1 MEGILN
7 LSCRQAVFKVSESG
21 DIAMARRAGLELARR
36 LKFDEN
42 RTSRLA
48 FIITEAATNVVRH
61 AARGEIIIRS
71 VAQGTMAGIEVLA
84 LDSGPG
90 IEDGKAYAGNG
101 LSAIRQQTDDIDLY
115 SSHGQGTVLWMRLW
129 AHDPGDQRSEWDVG
143 VVCLPIESE
152 QECGDAWE
160 VVTAPDSLYA
170 MVADGLG
177 HGPDAARASQAA
189 VNVLGRSGDVSP
201 AAVLNEAHHALTGT
215 RGAAVAVV
223 HIRPLDGKVC
233 FAGVGNIEGQIVGG
247 KADRHTVSHNGIIGS
262 NIRKIQEFTYP
273 WEHDSMLIMHSDG
286 LGTRWG
292 LSSYPG
298 LNACHPAVIAAVL
311 YRDFVRR
318 RDDVIVLVLRQAAKR
333 QSSGPILEKALIAQT
348 V

>member
-1 MEGILN
+1 MEGFLNILR
-7 LSCRQAVFKVSESG
+7 RQAVFKVG
-21 DIAMARRAGLELARR
+21 DLTDISMARRAGLDLARR
-36 LKFDEN
+36 LQFDEN
-42 RTSRLA
+42 RTTRLA

-61 AARGEIIIRS
+61 ATRGEIIISS
-71 VAQGTMAGIEVLA
+71 VLQGTTAGIEVLA
-84 LDSGPG
+84 LDSGSG
-90 IEDGKAYAGNG
+90 IESGKVYAGVG
-101 LSAIRQQTDDIDLY
+101 LSAIRQQADDFDLY
-115 SSHGQGTVLWMRLW
+115 SSHGHGTVLWMRLW

-160 VVTAPDSLYA
+160 VHAVPDSLYA

-189 VNVLGRSGDVSP
+189 VDVLGQSGDISP
-201 AAVLNEAHHALTGT
+201 AAILNEAHHALTGT

-233 FAGVGNIEGQIVGG
+233 FAGVGNIEGQIVNGN
-247 KADRHTVSHNGIIGS
+247 ADRHMVSHNGIVGS
-262 NIRKIQEFTYP
+262 NLRKIQEFTYP

-286 LGTRWG
+286 LGTRWA
-292 LSSYPG
+292 LSSYLG

-318 RDDVIVLVLRQAAKR
+318 RDDVIVLVLRQAVK
-333 QSSGPILEKALIAQT
+333 K
-348 V
+348 